1 MLEHLFTSK
10 TRIRILNLLM
20 FNQEREYHLREISRL
35 INTSP
40 IYAAKELD
48 NLARVNLVKKS
59 KKANLSIYSINKEC
73 IFLSELKQ
81 IFLKTDYFG
90 ELIKKE
96 INNKAKY
103 CFIYGS
109 FARGEETESSDIDIF
124 LVSELNE
131 DELIKI
137 IQSLEKVTKR
147 EVNYVL
153 WNEKTFVQR
162 ATKGHHLLRE
172 IKKSR
177 IIMLV
182 GDQNE
187 FKKQIK

>member
-1 MLEHLFTSK
+1 MMMQ
-10 TRIRILNLLM
+10 TRKKNL
-20 FNQEREYHLREISRL
+20 
-35 INTSP
+35 
-40 IYAAKELD
+40 
-48 NLARVNLVKKS
+48 NLVKRS
-59 KKANLSIYSINKEC
+59 KKANLNIYSINKEC
-73 IFLSELKQ
+73 IFLSEFKQ

-124 LVSELNE
+124 LVSELKE

-137 IQSLEKVTKR
+137 IQGLEKITKR
-147 EVNYVL
+147 EINYVL
-153 WNEKTFVQR
+153 WNEKTFAQR
-162 ATKGHHLLRE
+162 TTNGHHLLRE
-172 IKKSR
+172 IKKNKVV
-177 IIMLV
+177 MLV
-182 GDQNE
+182 GGEDE